1 MAQFQVE
8 KSGEW
13 CSLGLILGLALFNVF
28 VSDRVSGIECTLF
41 SCADNTKLCGVV
53 PTKGL

>member
-28 VSDRVSGIECTLF
+28 VSDRVSGIECTLLN
-41 SCADNTKLCGVV
+41 CADNTKLCGVV